1 MRRDDKSIILKFKL
15 QEFIMM
21 PFLMDDDPILFS
33 AASTLKMKLF
43 KVEDQLLAIDEDG
56 EKTLFAKEG
65 EDDVIFT
72 LVSEDPSLQDKCS
85 KMLISMVLT
94 EIKNIMQHTES
105 FDFDLDELRAMMK
118 TRKFLSSIRKYF
130 KNKGQNNG

>member
-1 MRRDDKSIILKFKL
+1 MV
-15 QEFIMM
+15 
-21 PFLMDDDPILFS
+21 PFLMDDDPILFT
-33 AASTLKMKLF
+33 AASALKMKLF
-43 KVEDQLLAIDEDG
+43 KIEDQLLAIDEDG

-85 KMLISMVLT
+85 KMLASMVIS
-94 EIKNIMQHTES
+94 EIKNQMQHTES
-105 FDFDLDELRAMMK
+105 FDFDLDELRTMMK

-130 KNKGQNNG
+130 KNKGQNND